1 MAHILTLEQAIK
13 NEQTL
18 HREYL
23 QLKKRYSSS
32 KKPKDFVA
40 MRKVEA
46 ELEWYNGYV
55 EYEVKRDAYGKPI
68 QDNNG
73 NFIRTRKIKT
83 RVAGAIQV
91 LSGQAH
97 QLLEESNLGERFMNR
112 TFDNFDS
119 ELNKRAFE
127 RAKAYANKPN
137 LFSETDNSRI
147 FIGEV
152 GTGKT
157 HLAASIANLLIS
169 KGIPVL
175 FATCNEHLMRIK
187 SQFDSDND
195 GEYLA
200 RMKNTPMLMIDDL
213 GKEQRTEWSIA
224 TLFDVIN
231 YRYEHLL
238 PLVITTN
245 INEADLQDYLG
256 TAIASRLLET
266 GRVIKTIGEDYRS
279 IK

>member
-1 MAHILTLEQAIK
+1 
-13 NEQTL
+13 
-18 HREYL
+18 
-23 QLKKRYSSS
+23 
-32 KKPKDFVA
+32 
-40 MRKVEA
+40 MRKVGA

-68 QDNNG
+68 QDKNG

-83 RVAGAIQV
+83 RVAGAIQI